1 MDKSTLFIERLI
13 ILKSDHAIYD
23 EEFHKGINVIRGDH
37 SVGKTTILEMLFYV
51 LGGEIKA
58 NQWLYPADKCDEIF
72 CQLSLNEKQFT
83 IKRDIDKGKVP
94 PISIRSG
101 SYQEDDK
108 TSSDWKTYGSRRSE
122 SGDKMSFSQQ
132 IFELLGWDSHKS
144 DDYANLTMHQIL
156 RFLYVDQETAST
168 KILRA
173 EDSPRGDSEGIR
185 TAISEFL
192 LGLDNLDTHKLRQQ
206 LIMVEREYD
215 KVASDLLAMYKVL
228 GGDSSLTLSTLES
241 MIVTNIDEMIGLRN
255 KPKEI
260 IEHDELDTT
269 RASKFYEIDG
279 QIDLFNRKI
288 LAFKEDLISTN
299 GEIVDCDLY
308 EKSLQFRKKSLLE
321 SKVSYDA
328 IGQIKYESCPCCL
341 EKITASDEGEC
352 HLCHSPIANSHHA
365 NNYMGLLTEINFQI
379 NSNNKV
385 YDDYKEHRT
394 GITSALYI
402 ANAQLSELQSE
413 LAAVSKIVDLNSHS
427 ALEDSKRIGYL
438 ESENENIKKKIEII
452 SELDKNKAKKVDLSA
467 AITDLRD
474 KIESAGSSRK
484 NRRQKVYG
492 GISENII
499 PILRKDKRDNGKP
512 YEEVFEDSNSTD
524 IEIDFAK
531 DRTLIDGRVKFSGSS
546 NYIKKNSFQ
555 ISALLEAIDDPNY
568 RLPRFLMLDAI
579 ENGGMKAFRSH
590 NFQKAMIDSFKGR
603 TDFQLIF
610 CTSMV
615 LEELNNDTTG
625 VGPYYE
631 GNVLNLSKSNL

>member
-1 MDKSTLFIERLI
+1 MGKSTLFIERLI
-13 ILKSDHAIYD
+13 ILKSDHAVYD
-23 EEFHKGINVIRGDH
+23 EEFHRGINVIRGDH

-83 IKRDIDKGKVP
+83 IKREIDKGKIP

-101 SYQEDDK
+101 PYQEGDK
-108 TSSDWKTYGSRRSE
+108 TSSDWKTYGPRRSE

-132 IFELLGWDSHKS
+132 VFELLGWDSHKS

-206 LIMVEREYD
+206 LIMAEREYD
-215 KVASDLLAMYKVL
+215 KIASDLLAMYKVL
-228 GGDSSLTLSTLES
+228 GGDSSLTLNTLES
-241 MIVTNIDEMIGLRN
+241 MIVANIDEIVQLRN

-260 IEHDELDTT
+260 IEHDDLDAT
-269 RASKFYEIDG
+269 RASKFNEVDD

-288 LAFKEDLISTN
+288 LAFKENLISTN

-308 EKSLQFRKKSLLE
+308 DKSLKFRKKSLLE
-321 SKVSYDA
+321 SKASYDA
-328 IGQIKYESCPCCL
+328 IGLIKYESCPCCL
-341 EKITASDEGEC
+341 EKITTFEDGEC
-352 HLCHSPIANSHHA
+352 HLCHAPIADSHHA
-365 NNYMGLLTEINFQI
+365 NNYMELLTEIDFQI

-385 YDDYKEHRT
+385 LDDYLEHRT
-394 GITSALYI
+394 GITSALNI
-402 ANAQLSELQSE
+402 ANAQLSDLQSE
-413 LAAVSKIVDLNSHS
+413 LAAVSKIVDLSSHS

-452 SELDKNKAKKVDLSA
+452 SELDKNKAKKVELSA
-467 AITDLRD
+467 EITDLRE
-474 KIESAGSSRK
+474 KIESARSSSK

-579 ENGGMKAFRSH
+579 ENGGMKEFRSH
-590 NFQKAMIDSFKGR
+590 NFQKAMIDCFKGR
-603 TDFQLIF
+603 NDFQLIF

-631 GNVLNLSKSNL
+631 GNVLNLK

>member
-1 MDKSTLFIERLI
+1 MDKSTLFIERLV
-13 ILKSDHAIYD
+13 ILKSNHAIYD
-23 EEFHKGINVIRGDH
+23 ENFHRGINVIRGDH
-37 SVGKTTILEMLFYV
+37 AVGKTTILEMLFYV
-51 LGGEIKA
+51 LGGEIKD
-58 NQWLYPADKCDEIF
+58 NQWLYPADKCDEIL

-83 IKRDIDKGKVP
+83 IKRDIVKGKVP

-101 SYQEDDK
+101 LYLKND
-108 TSSDWKTYGSRRSE
+108 TSNSEWKTYGPRRSE
-122 SGDKMSFSQQ
+122 SGNKMSFSQQ
-132 IFELLGWDSHKS
+132 IFELLSWDSHKS

-173 EDSPRGDSEGIR
+173 EDNPRGDSEGIR

-206 LIMVEREYD
+206 LIKVEREYD
-215 KVASDLLAMYKVL
+215 KIASDLLAMYKVL
-228 GGDSSLTLSTLES
+228 GGDSALTLSTLES
-241 MIVTNIDEMIGLRN
+241 KIVANIDEIIKLRN

-260 IEHDELDTT
+260 ILHDELDTT
-269 RASKFYEIDG
+269 RASKFYEIDN

-288 LAFKEDLISTN
+288 LVFKDYLISTN

-308 EKSLQFRKKSLLE
+308 DRSLKFRKKSLLE

-328 IGQIKYESCPCCL
+328 IGLKKYENCPCCF
-341 EKITASDEGEC
+341 EKITTEEEGKC
-352 HLCHSPIANSHHA
+352 HLCHAPITNSHHV
-365 NNYMGLLTEINFQI
+365 NNYMEILTEIDFQI
-379 NSNNKV
+379 NSNDKV
-385 YDDYKEHRT
+385 LDDYLEKKKE
-394 GITSALYI
+394 ISFALNI

-413 LAAVSKIVDLNSHS
+413 LEEISKIVDLELHS

-438 ESENENIKKKIEII
+438 ESENENIQKKIEII
-452 SELDKNKAKKVDLSA
+452 SELDKNKAKKVNLSA
-467 AITDLRD
+467 LISDLRE
-474 KIESAGSSRK
+474 KIESAKLSSK
-484 NRRQKVYG
+484 KRRQKVYS

-512 YEEVFEDSNSTD
+512 YEEVFEYSSLND

-531 DRTLIDGRVKFSGSS
+531 NRTLIDGRVKFSGSS

-555 ISALLEAIDDPNY
+555 ISALLESLDDPNY

-579 ENGGMKAFRSH
+579 ENGGMKEFRSH
-590 NFQKAMIDSFKGR
+590 NFQKVMIESFKGR
-603 TDFQLIF
+603 DDFQLIF

-615 LEELNNDTTG
+615 LDELNNDTTG

-631 GNVLNLSKSNL
+631 GNVLDLK

>member
-13 ILKSDHAIYD
+13 ILKSSRAVYD
-23 EEFHKGINVIRGDH
+23 EEFHRGINVIRGDH

-58 NQWLYPADKCDEIF
+58 NQWLYPADKCDEIL
-72 CQLSLNEKQFT
+72 CQLRLNGNQFT
-83 IKRDIDKGKVP
+83 IKREIDKGKVP

-101 SYQEDDK
+101 PYQEGDK
-108 TSSDWKTYGSRRSE
+108 ASSDWKTYGSRRSE

-173 EDSPRGDSEGIR
+173 EDSQKGDSEGIR

-206 LIMVEREYD
+206 LIMLEREYD
-215 KVASDLLAMYKVL
+215 KISSDLLAMYKVL

-241 MIVTNIDEMIGLRN
+241 IVVANITEIVKLRN

-260 IEHDELDTT
+260 IAHDELDVT
-269 RASKFYEIDG
+269 RASKFNEIDG
-279 QIDLFNRKI
+279 QINLLNRKI
-288 LAFKEDLISTN
+288 IAFKEGLMSTN
-299 GEIVDCDLY
+299 GDIVDCELY
-308 EKSLQFRKKSLLE
+308 EKSLKFRKKSLLE
-321 SKVSYDA
+321 SKASYDA
-328 IGQIKYESCPCCL
+328 IGLIKYESCPCCL
-341 EKITASDEGEC
+341 EKITTYDEGEC
-352 HLCHSPIANSHHA
+352 HLCHAPIVDSHHA
-365 NNYMGLLTEINFQI
+365 NNYMELLTEIDFQI
-379 NSNNKV
+379 SSNNKV
-385 YDDYKEHRT
+385 LEDYMEHRI
-394 GITSALYI
+394 GITSALNI
-402 ANAQLSELQSE
+402 ANAQLTNLQSE
-413 LAAVSKIVDLNSHS
+413 LTVVSKIVDFSSHS
-427 ALEDSKRIGYL
+427 ALEDSKRIGFL

-452 SELDKNKAKKVDLSA
+452 SELDRNKAKKIELSSK
-467 AITDLRD
+467 ITDLRN
-474 KIESAGSSRK
+474 KIESARSASK
-484 NRRQKVYG
+484 NRRQNVYS
-492 GISENII
+492 GISENMI
-499 PILRKDKRDNGKP
+499 PILRKDKRDNGMP
-512 YEEVFEDSNSTD
+512 YEEVFEAADSND

-579 ENGGMKAFRSH
+579 ENGGMKEFRSH
-590 NFQKAMIDSFKGR
+590 NFQRAMIDCFKDR
-603 TDFQLIF
+603 NDFQLIF

-625 VGPYYE
+625 VGPFYD
-631 GNVLNLSKSNL
+631 GNVLNL